1 MWTRDSIEWLDIELT
16 SFCNIKCP
24 GCLRQES
31 FERVESI
38 LNKSHIKLEDL
49 KKWIPTP
56 EYLPNL
62 QYINFCGSVD
72 EPTTHP
78 EILEIVDYFG
88 SIVNGKSENAGVN
101 IATNGST
108 KTPEF
113 WKELGKKRCSAF
125 FGIDGIDQESL
136 QKYRVGSNFKKV
148 QENWRAFIKAGG
160 HAQWQFIVFEHNE
173 HLLEQ
178 AKQMSIDEG
187 FERFRII
194 YSHRSKN
201 GEIKK

>member
-1 MWTRDSIEWLDIELT
+1 M
-16 SFCNIKCP
+16 
-24 GCLRQES
+24 
-31 FERVESI
+31 
-38 LNKSHIKLEDL
+38 
-49 KKWIPTP
+49 
-56 EYLPNL
+56 
-62 QYINFCGSVD
+62 
-72 EPTTHP
+72 
-78 EILEIVDYFG
+78 
-88 SIVNGKSENAGVN
+88 
-101 IATNGST
+101 
-108 KTPEF
+108 
-113 WKELGKKRCSAF
+113 GKKRCSAF

-173 HLLEQ
+173 HLLEK

-201 GEIKK
+201 GEVKK